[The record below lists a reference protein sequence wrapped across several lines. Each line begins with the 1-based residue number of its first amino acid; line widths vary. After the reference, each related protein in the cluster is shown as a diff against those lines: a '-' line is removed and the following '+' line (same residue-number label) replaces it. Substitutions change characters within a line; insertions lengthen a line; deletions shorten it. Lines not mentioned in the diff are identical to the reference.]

1 MQATLRECTVLK
13 MNQKF
18 HRGEDKRVTIIQ
30 RFKLF
35 RDYRPESKRAEP
47 RFSAA
52 GNYECRWKR
61 GRRQTEREKSGR
73 YQEGMKKKRG
83 SRGKM
88 PYYEFIS
95 GFWGRYKSLFGFEYS
110 ILKHPSWAGIT
121 VPSVPFPGFSSA
133 HRRWALMKIYCT
145 SCRGLHV
152 AFSDDWIENRSLAI
166 ALLEPTAGISQT
178 DRMILL
184 IVYLSFP
191 LSLLLSLD
199 TRISRHRRNNLNP

>member
-35 RDYRPESKRAEP
+35 RDYRPESKRVEP

-73 YQEGMKKKRG
+73 YQEGMKKKRKQG
-83 SRGKM
+83 ENAILRVYIGFLR
-88 PYYEFIS
+88 PVQEFVRVRVFDFKAS
-95 GFWGRYKSLFGFEYS
+95 LLGRYNRTVRTFSRLLLGPSEVGTHENILHFLPRFTRCILWRLDWKSIPRDCVIGADSGNLADGQND
-110 ILKHPSWAGIT
+110 
-121 VPSVPFPGFSSA
+121 
-133 HRRWALMKIYCT
+133 T
-145 SCRGLHV
+145 SYR
-152 AFSDDWIENRSLAI
+152 
-166 ALLEPTAGISQT
+166 LL
-178 DRMILL
+178 
-184 IVYLSFP
+184 V
-191 LSLLLSLD
+191 LSLIPSSLSGYADL
-199 TRISRHRRNNLNP
+199 SP